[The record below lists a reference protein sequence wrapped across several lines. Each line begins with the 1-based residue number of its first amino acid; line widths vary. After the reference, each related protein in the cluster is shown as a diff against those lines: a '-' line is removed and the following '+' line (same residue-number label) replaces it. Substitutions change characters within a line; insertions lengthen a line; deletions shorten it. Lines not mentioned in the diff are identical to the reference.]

1 MPIVLLTFFS
11 AFIFVAVIS
20 VLVLDRQQ
28 LKTRIAGV
36 VRPQSEQR
44 TTLLQRLFQRPLSDT
59 VGKVVDPLQKLVPRN
74 ELETSVT
81 RKRLF
86 LAGFRKP
93 FHVDCFY
100 ASKALCPLAIILLM
114 TVTGTFGF
122 GPFFGYT
129 LGFAIGFLLPDY
141 WLGNRIAERK
151 QRIQLGLAEAL
162 DLMVVCV
169 EAGLGLDQTI
179 QRVALELRRSQP
191 EISDEFQLVH
201 LEQRAGHS
209 RAEAWRNLADRTDL
223 DAVRALIAMLI
234 QADQFGTSVATCL
247 RVHSDSLRTRRRQK
261 AEEAAA
267 KTTVKLVFPLVFFIF
282 PSLFVVVLGPSMIIL
297 IDSFDKYLLN

>member
-1 MPIVLLTFFS
+1 MSIVLLTFS
-11 AFIFVAVIS
+11 AAFILVAVVSLFI
-20 VLVLDRQQ
+20 LDRQQ
-28 LKTRIAGV
+28 LRTRIAGV
-36 VRPQSEQR
+36 VRPQSEHR
-44 TTLLQRLFQRPLSDT
+44 PGLLRRLFHKPSGEA
-59 VGKVVDPLQKLVPRN
+59 VGKLVDPLQRLVPRN
-74 ELETSVT
+74 EMETSVN
-81 RKRLF
+81 RRRLVH
-86 LAGFRKP
+86 AGFRQP
-93 FHVDCFY
+93 AQLELFY
-100 ASKALCPLAIILLM
+100 ASKALCPLAMILLL

-129 LGFAIGFLLPDY
+129 LGFAVGFLLPDY
-141 WLGNRIAERK
+141 WLGSRIAERK
-151 QRIQLGLAEAL
+151 RRLQQGLAEAL

-179 QRVALELRRSQP
+179 QRVALELQRSQP
-191 EISDEFQLVH
+191 EVSDEFQMVY

-209 RAEAWRNLADRTDL
+209 RAEAWRNLAERTDL
-223 DAVRALIAMLI
+223 DVIRALVAMLI